1 MKVQPNPSGQTP
13 RPGVNRADRAAGR
26 TPDRSSP
33 PAPGLSFESPA
44 RDNAEVSSEA
54 RELQRQAASG
64 APEATIE
71 PARMR
76 QVLSR
81 MASGWY
87 DTPEVRNEVVEK
99 IRKEL

>member
-13 RPGVNRADRAAGR
+13 RPSLNRTDRATGR
-26 TPDRSSP
+26 TPEPHTP
-33 PAPGLSFESPA
+33 PAPGLSFENPT

-54 RELQRQAASG
+54 RELQRQAATG
-64 APEATIE
+64 APEGTLE

-76 QVLSR
+76 QVLGR
-81 MASGWY
+81 MTGGWY
-87 DTPEVRNEVVEK
+87 DTPEVRSEVVEK